1 MKHYTKEDL
10 ELYRNGKMS
19 ILGRISCSAHLK
31 ECKDCR
37 NLLKELEEDDQLIY
51 DLRNSLELF
60 REISEHGTSTVK
72 G

>member
-31 ECKDCR
+31 ECEACR
-37 NLLKELEEDDQLIY
+37 NLLKELEEDDQLVS

-60 REISEHGTSTVK
+60 REISTPRKTTITG
-72 G
+72 